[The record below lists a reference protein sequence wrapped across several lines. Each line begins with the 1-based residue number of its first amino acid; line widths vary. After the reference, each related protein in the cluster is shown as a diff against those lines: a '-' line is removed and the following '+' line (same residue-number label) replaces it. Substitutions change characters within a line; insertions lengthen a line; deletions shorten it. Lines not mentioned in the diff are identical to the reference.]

1 MSARLYEEVRRAIHD
16 RAVIVAFQAAEF
28 AHGYHA
34 GRATAVYIGEP
45 LDAIFE
51 IQAPYPAV
59 AIRSSSHDLTFLRT
73 KWHLKTSI
81 LGYGN
86 RDWDAV
92 VLSREQVTYLL
103 GRIKRDGR
111 FHLADAPQWFRD
123 RWGRLDG
130 DAEGADAT

>member
-16 RAVIVAFQAAEF
+16 RALIVAFQAAEF
-28 AHGYHA
+28 ARGYHA

-103 GRIKRDGR
+103 GRMKRDGR

-130 DAEGADAT
+130 DAEGADVA